1 MELQHRRDYK
11 SRWELAETMVELSR
25 WHTVRAQKDIVAA
38 EIDQA
43 LHDIFGRPA
52 FPRKVQPFGV
62 GANHMYG
69 RQLTNRPLP
78 PELAI
83 PDELR
88 LEIQQLKHDVLQMA
102 ALVGAPPEFEA
113 PGYEPS
119 ADRPVAV
126 EFAAEQERLRSIR
139 RPRGFHRGE
148 LGLRAASVDA
158 YDEYQEPISKAL
170 ELAGLHWGHVYQLER
185 EGMEAL
191 LEAIPIVLVNRE
203 LRRLR
208 HEASQQPWD
217 QGDLADIASLST
229 AIVYCDVVVTER
241 LWTDIVGRTRL
252 QQRFGTVVLRDL
264 KELVPH
270 LIGAAQAA

>member
-1 MELQHRRDYK
+1 MVRVCLDQNHWVSLTKARVGREDGAEFTDVLTLLCEAGERGWVSVPLSIEHAMELQHRRDYK

-158 YDEYQEPISKAL
+158 YDEYHGAD
-170 ELAGLHWGHVYQLER
+170 
-185 EGMEAL
+185 
-191 LEAIPIVLVNRE
+191 
-203 LRRLR
+203 
-208 HEASQQPWD
+208 QQ
-217 QGDLADIASLST
+217 
-229 AIVYCDVVVTER
+229 
-241 LWTDIVGRTRL
+241 
-252 QQRFGTVVLRDL
+252 
-264 KELVPH
+264 
-270 LIGAAQAA
+270 GA